1 MDETLLKAEDLKN
14 VRMAAWLSK
23 RSSSFPHGWAQRY
36 VVLSANLLYIYT
48 QPLDAKPKRV
58 VLVDDATATVRG
70 GGWPRPRCRERP
82 PVHDGIVRNRMH
94 ARPCLLIGAG
104 GRWLLAQAARLQ
116 DNDARGEGVRLRGGD
131 RGGP

>member
-1 MDETLLKAEDLKN
+1 MDETLLKAEELKN

-58 VLVDDATATVRG
+58 VLVDDATATVRTRLDDG
-70 GGWPRPRCRERP
+70 SQVQLARSGDAHRLPTIACVCPAVPDPHRRPT
-82 PVHDGIVRNRMH
+82 
-94 ARPCLLIGAG
+94 
-104 GRWLLAQAARLQ
+104 AATR
-116 DNDARGEGVRLRGGD
+116 ASRTPSE
-131 RGGP
+131 